1 MRSGVCTVCPKQCH
15 WMQHANQPFVY
26 IYTTEKK
33 KIRSEDLYKKYV
45 DYKSK
50 ASASEQVLR
59 GLINEFL
66 SVQAQVAR
74 NIATVTRCLDRL
86 RKIALLGDPLSVGD
100 YMDLMIQAEIAEKK
114 SGWKERVRQIETMK
128 EETNFLKSVVGT
140 KDYDPFKGLAEKV
153 EGLLE
158 EILRDKPRTTTT
170 TTTAKKTRWQTLS
183 DFFSTDECSF

>member
-1 MRSGVCTVCPKQCH
+1 VSKAMPLDATC
-15 WMQHANQPFVY
+15 QPTFRLY
-26 IYTTEKK
+26 LYNREK